1 MYYYREMKILLSLL
15 LALICISQVF
25 AANKIEVVTE
35 YLSPFQV
42 RNHDGTLGGFSTAI
56 VNRLF
61 SMTGY
66 VADIKVLPWARAYR
80 IGLKKPNVLIYSIAH
95 TQLRDKKFIW
105 LGKVKYERFFIWGMR
120 EKFLD
125 EFTSLEQAKNY
136 RISVSKGY
144 NSAIYLKDNNFNKIN
159 LTTRDEQNVG
169 MLFKGRSE
177 ILLTSELVLAS
188 LVDKLQLD
196 GDRLIKLFE
205 VPELH
210 HDLEIAFSLGS
221 DPVLVA
227 SFQAAFRQ
235 LETSGELAR
244 LKKLWSIYDYN
255 ADHKHQHTIPR

>member
-1 MYYYREMKILLSLL
+1 MM
-15 LALICISQVF
+15 ALICTSQVF
-25 AANKIEVVTE
+25 SAHKIEVVTE

-56 VNRLF
+56 VHRLF
-61 SMTGY
+61 SLTGH
-66 VADIKVLPWARAYR
+66 VADIRVLPWARAYR

-95 TQLRDKKFIW
+95 TKPRDKKFIW
-105 LGKVKYERFFIWGMR
+105 LGKVKNERFFIWGMR
-120 EKFLD
+120 EKFSD

-144 NSAIYLKDNNFNKIN
+144 NSAIFVKENNFNKIN
-159 LTTRDEQNVG
+159 LTTRAKQNVG

-177 ILLTSELVLAS
+177 ILLSSELVLAS
-188 LVDKLQLD
+188 LVNTLQLD

-205 VPELH
+205 VVELH

-221 DPVLVA
+221 DPALVA

-235 LETSGELAR
+235 LETSGELTR
-244 LKKLWSIYDYN
+244 LKKLWRIYDDN
-255 ADHKHQHTIPR
+255 PDHKHQHTPPR